1 LVILTSDW
9 IVPYIGGLDY
19 LELWFS
25 WLSDF
30 HDFPIAVEEKK
41 TTKGTTESTDRTK
54 IVQVTRNKFMQVT
67 RNKFMQ
73 VTRTKIM
80 PPKITAARAWP
91 WLKTTSG
98 QGENKGKKAME
109 VKNSAGAQRSRW
121 EIKQRWRRIGYS
133 FGKKTK
139 RNEFQLIY
147 VVKVQ
152 DIQEGDRGPSRD
164 GLKDGLIDLL
174 VTVAGVVDQNSVS
187 LDDAGEVWPKECDGA
202 IWFC

>member
-1 LVILTSDW
+1 
-9 IVPYIGGLDY
+9 
-19 LELWFS
+19 
-25 WLSDF
+25 
-30 HDFPIAVEEKK
+30 VEEKK

-109 VKNSAGAQRSRW
+109 VKNSAGAQRSR
-121 EIKQRWRRIGYS
+121 
-133 FGKKTK
+133 
-139 RNEFQLIY
+139 
-147 VVKVQ
+147 
-152 DIQEGDRGPSRD
+152 
-164 GLKDGLIDLL
+164 
-174 VTVAGVVDQNSVS
+174 
-187 LDDAGEVWPKECDGA
+187 
-202 IWFC
+202 